1 METSFVPVLFG
12 ADINVYS
19 MARAF
24 HEAYGIKTVAYG
36 MYPSGVCYGS
46 GIIDYRV
53 RPNNDDPAVVL
64 RNVEEAAR
72 EFHDKT
78 LLVLGCGDNYLT
90 SISANLSRYPQNVIA
105 PYIGL
110 EQMETLIHKERFYA
124 LCDQYGI
131 DHPATFVY
139 HKGMGHDFTLPF
151 DGPFVVK
158 PAESA
163 TYWDHPFD
171 TQKKAYVL
179 QTRQEVD
186 RVIDEIY
193 DHGYED
199 SLILQD
205 FIPGDDTNMRVLTC
219 YSDGAGQVRLM
230 CLGHVLLEEHTRHG
244 IGNHAVIIT
253 EAEPGLCETFR
264 RFLEDIHF
272 VGFSNFDI
280 KYDPRDNKFKAFEIN
295 CRQGRSNYY
304 VTGAGYNLA
313 KLLVEDR
320 IEHRPQPLVITKNR
334 HLWRAIPRK
343 VAYDYIPSRFHAEM
357 KALERAGAAVNPLYY
372 GADRN
377 LIHKLRV
384 WRIQHRQYKWYASSM
399 EKPQ

>member
-219 YSDGAGQVRLM
+219 YSDGATSCWRSIPATALATMPSSSPRRNPACVRRSGAFWRTFTLWASPT
-230 CLGHVLLEEHTRHG
+230 LTS
-244 IGNHAVIIT
+244 NT
-253 EAEPGLCETFR
+253 TPGTTNSRPLRSTAARGGATTMSPARGTTWPSCWWRT
-264 RFLEDIHF
+264 
-272 VGFSNFDI
+272 GSNT
-280 KYDPRDNKFKAFEIN
+280 A
-295 CRQGRSNYY
+295 
-304 VTGAGYNLA
+304 
-313 KLLVEDR
+313 
-320 IEHRPQPLVITKNR
+320 
-334 HLWRAIPRK
+334 
-343 VAYDYIPSRFHAEM
+343 PSR
-357 KALERAGAAVNPLYY
+357 
-372 GADRN
+372 
-377 LIHKLRV
+377 
-384 WRIQHRQYKWYASSM
+384 W
-399 EKPQ
+399 